1 MINEFGRLDNFGRLE
16 RKIRK
21 GFIYMCPKSENRGV
35 NRIAALFT
43 VKIFA
48 AHKA

>member
-1 MINEFGRLDNFGRLE
+1 MSLVDWTILEGWKGKLE
-16 RKIRK
+16 RD
-21 GFIYMCPKSENRGV
+21 MCPKSENRGV